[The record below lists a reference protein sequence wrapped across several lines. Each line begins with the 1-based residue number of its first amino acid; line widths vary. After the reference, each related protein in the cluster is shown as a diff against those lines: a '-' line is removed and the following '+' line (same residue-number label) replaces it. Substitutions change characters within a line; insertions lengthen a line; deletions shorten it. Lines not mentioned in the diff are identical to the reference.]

1 MIDKDGK
8 KQIMPEPIASSY
20 DYKCHTGMIKF
31 KVNMEQ
37 FSLENEPF
45 VDNFKAYLKGT
56 IQILRHHFQ
65 GSKTPRNVR
74 KPTNIQKCPKLD
86 IIKKKWFKN
95 LERFR
100 SFLT

>member
-20 DYKCHTGMIKF
+20 DYKCHTGLIKF

-45 VDNFKAYLKGT
+45 VDSFKAYLKGT
-56 IQILRHHFQ
+56 IHILRNNFQ
-65 GSKTPRNVR
+65 WGEGDQRLPEMGPSFENVGR
-74 KPTNIQKCPKLD
+74 SNIAVPS
-86 IIKKKWFKN
+86 IY
-95 LERFR
+95 
-100 SFLT
+100 